1 MYIMLKTTNVKLLNG
16 VGSASANVMLS
27 RQLTGPGTTATVSVE
42 QIIVS
47 NLKKLMAAI
56 QTQLTSYISF
66 LTGDITKLPS
76 NINDSVIRSMSSIFY
91 NLRQPNLNASIYEQY
106 RLFANSLIPVLQNV
120 TAKVLE
126 YQNLEGQ
133 LKVALAKASI
143 LDNIKLLQEYIQNL
157 KKDFNIIP
165 DQELS
170 VPKAFIKEPY
180 NTYILTFGFPENML
194 WDPDRLT
201 LVTNILKSKGLL

>member
-1 MYIMLKTTNVKLLNG
+1 MYIMLKTSNVKLLNG
-16 VGSASANVMLS
+16 VSSASANVLLS
-27 RQLTGPGTTATVSVE
+27 RQLTGPGTTATISVE
-42 QIIVS
+42 QIIVT
-47 NLKKLMAAI
+47 NLRKLMAAI
-56 QTQLTSYISF
+56 QTQLTTYIKF
-66 LTGDITKLPS
+66 LSGDITKLPS
-76 NINDSVIRSMSSIFY
+76 NINESVVRSMSSVFY

-120 TAKVLE
+120 STKVLE
-126 YQNLEGQ
+126 YQNIENQ

-143 LDNIKLLQEYIQNL
+143 LDNIKLLQEYVQNL
-157 KKDFNIIP
+157 KKNYNIIP

-170 VPKAFIKEPY
+170 VPKASIKEPY

-201 LVTNILKSKGLL
+201 LVTNILKTKGLL